1 MKEKE
6 GEQCRQNKPAEPKAW
21 GSAKAW
27 FSSELLLTLWLE
39 HQVWMVGGG
48 RGEKE
53 ARKEMRVSS
62 DH

>member
-6 GEQCRQNKPAEPKAW
+6 GEQCRQSKPAEPEAW

-27 FSSELLLTLWLE
+27 FSWELLLTLWLE
-39 HQVWMVGGG
+39 HRVLMVGGG